1 MFVHPMLSGGDWPPH
16 MTAVLSIFVWMDR
29 LRSKCS
35 VKLTLQQ
42 PARWEVSG
50 QGRDRAG
57 LGRQEFKKENKKIF
71 IYLYYQVGLNIGAM
85 IYCSSSSRPSN
96 LFLGA

>member
-16 MTAVLSIFVWMDR
+16 MTAVLSIFVRADR

-42 PARWEVSG
+42 PAPWEVSG
-50 QGRDRAG
+50 QGRDQAG
-57 LGRQEFKKENKKIF
+57 LGRQEFKKAKNKKS
-71 IYLYYQVGLNIGAM
+71 Q
-85 IYCSSSSRPSN
+85 
-96 LFLGA
+96 